1 MNVPAKRP
9 TNIEEVDIDLLCN
22 LLSQGVTIESACAQ
36 VGISRKTYNRWRT
49 AGQELEEQQVFQDF
63 YFFGRDSRAFGGH
76 PFIEVR
82 GCSKFQKITIFNTSR
97 HSHFSAFS
105 TCQKFSSRIHGESTF
120 LFSVSVAL
128 GTILFKDGHHLMHK
142 INLSRCLCDQE

>member
-63 YFFGRDSRAFGGH
+63 YFLTERARLLAVNRLLDTVYSSAMTEPKSAMWLLERIMPEQFSLKPEFRSRD
-76 PFIEVR
+76 IEDLREEEQVR
-82 GCSKFQKITIFNTSR
+82 EIVLQWSDGTPLR
-97 HSHFSAFS
+97 DWS
-105 TCQKFSSRIHGESTF
+105 TKE
-120 LFSVSVAL
+120 
-128 GTILFKDGHHLMHK
+128 
-142 INLSRCLCDQE
+142 EE